1 MGGVQTNKEDIA
13 AVTEVARAYYEGM
26 MSGDEALL
34 SRAFHPRACIVGNYQ
49 GELEW
54 LTLEEFVAECKE
66 GSGPAVGPS
75 RWRLDG
81 LLVEGDK
88 ALIRLGTQYAGEW
101 YSDDLSMLHSSP
113 VLTLPAT
120 SPEPTR
126 LGCHLRAAQRHDQAE
141 PVQEFPRRV
150 VPGSGLHVRTA
161 QGRQPHEGTP
171 PRGGH
176 LAL

>member
-1 MGGVQTNKEDIA
+1 MGGEQTNKKDIA

-26 MSGDEALL
+26 IAGDEALL

-66 GSGPAVGPS
+66 GSAAAAGLSP
-75 RWRLDG
+75 WRLDG

-101 YSDDLSMLHSSP
+101 YSDDLSMLRIDGSWRIVHKTWVVHASTAELGSGSP
-113 VLTLPAT
+113 AG
-120 SPEPTR
+120 SPTR
-126 LGCHLRAAQRHDQAE
+126 SSTIAA
-141 PVQEFPRRV
+141 P
-150 VPGSGLHVRTA
+150 SS
-161 QGRQPHEGTP
+161 
-171 PRGGH
+171 
-176 LAL
+176 